1 MEPAR
6 TQELSPAQVGAVRN
20 LARDVETDD
29 GVAAFDE
36 DTLLTLTRPGR
47 SRYLIPGGDG
57 AAQGRDRAAQGRD
70 GDSDDADGVLAGFA
84 QVSQDSAEIAV
95 HPQFRRR
102 GLGSALVRAVLADH
116 PMVRLW
122 AHGNL
127 PGAKA
132 IAAAH
137 GLVVVRELWRMGRPS
152 PQPAEI
158 DPAVV
163 PEDLRIRTFE
173 VGADEAAWLQVNAR
187 AFADHPEQG
196 SLDHADLRARQ
207 QQDWFDPTTF
217 WLAED
222 AGSGELL
229 GSMWVKVTDDG
240 GVRTGEIYALG
251 VDPAA
256 QGRGVGTVL
265 TAVAMDHFARTV
277 PDRLE
282 LYVEGDNAAAISTY
296 RRVGFERDAIHVQY
310 TATTSPDRDRPATI
324 GP

>member
-1 MEPAR
+1 MR
-6 TQELSPAQVGAVRN
+6 TQELSPAQVEAVRN

-47 SRYLIPGGDG
+47 PRYLIPGGDG
-57 AAQGRDRAAQGRD
+57 AAQGRD
-70 GDSDDADGVLAGFA
+70 GDTDDADDVLAGFA
-84 QVSQDSAEIAV
+84 QVSLDSAEIAV

-102 GLGSALVRAVLADH
+102 GLGSALVRTVLADH

-127 PGAKA
+127 PGARA
-132 IAAAH
+132 TAAAH
-137 GLVVVRELWRMGRPS
+137 DLVVVRELWRMGRPS
-152 PQPAEI
+152 PQPAQIE
-158 DPAVV
+158 PVVV

-173 VGADEAAWLQVNAR
+173 VGADEDAWLQVNAR

-196 SLDHADLRARQ
+196 RLDHADLRARQ

-229 GSMWVKVTDDG
+229 GSMWVKITDDDG
-240 GVRTGEIYALG
+240 ARTGEIYALG

-265 TAVAMDHFARTV
+265 TAVAMDHFARTG

-310 TATTSPDRDRPATI
+310 TATTSPDRERPATI